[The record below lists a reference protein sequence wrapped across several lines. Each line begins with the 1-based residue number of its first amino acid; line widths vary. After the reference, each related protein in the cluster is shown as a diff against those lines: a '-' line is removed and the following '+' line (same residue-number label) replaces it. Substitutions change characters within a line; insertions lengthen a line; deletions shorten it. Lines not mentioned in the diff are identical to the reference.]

1 MGCLRLVGA
10 LKLQVSFGDCRLF
23 DRALLQ
29 KRPVISRRLLIVDT
43 PYLSLL
49 NDRSL
54 LQNIV
59 SFMGLFCKRD
69 L

>member
-1 MGCLRLVGA
+1 MGWLRLVGSF
-10 LKLQVSFGDCRLF
+10 KLQVSFGECRLF

-29 KRPVISRRLLIVDT
+29 KRSVISRRLLIVDT